1 MEVARMSKPAEL
13 ANGHGRSTMA
23 TDHDEIST
31 PHLSLDVEDDKRN
44 LLRVAEAEDG
54 DRDPSERLPVNGH
67 LPSPLPTPTD
77 TDTETTPEESFKT
90 QHAHRKTNGY
100 GFEAP
105 ASQDDGNEKGL
116 HDAISP
122 EPPKD
127 QGTKEASAPKTRSRS
142 GTKTSDHGHVRRL
155 SASKIQELTAAPESL
170 PIATVPDYPLSASL
184 AEGSNRPS
192 MAAQLESARKPG
204 ADLLEALR
212 YQGLPETPS
221 DRAAK
226 FGRPTVSTRTVSTPP
241 VSRRTSASQPPVR
254 SSSTRRN
261 SFHPAA
267 RPAPL
272 NLESG
277 SNFPSTTPKEPT
289 PVPSAR
295 QEPVEHRPPSPIP
308 PAIPLPPLSVPTLLQ
323 LELAAQRPS
332 PLYIH
337 HSYANDIPYESS
349 AVKFER
355 LKNFL
360 VLPSYLERTLTFGA
374 LACLDAWLWTFTIL
388 PLRFCVAFGVLI
400 RWWAYMVGKEARWLV
415 GFVWEGLGRMWQ
427 RGRRGR
433 SMSRTAG
440 YDSAPSTDTSRS
452 RSRAR
457 EVSNS
462 SATNGVASDGS
473 HRPENGRTIGN
484 GHAHATARGH
494 SRSHPTP
501 FRHRRTK
508 SMPSNLT
515 SFHKA
520 DLLQGAVII
529 FSCMALMNIDASRM
543 YHFIRAQSAVKLY
556 VIYNLVE
563 VIIIEFPAEF
573 I

>member
-1 MEVARMSKPAEL
+1 MPAS
-13 ANGHGRSTMA
+13 GDPVHRHGTSTMA
-23 TDHDEIST
+23 TDSDEIPT
-31 PHLSLDVEDDKRN
+31 APLSLESENIKGRLVRPG
-44 LLRVAEAEDG
+44 EAEDG
-54 DRDPSERLPVNGH
+54 ATSTSEGIPVNGH
-67 LPSPLPTPTD
+67 LPSPLSTPTD
-77 TDTETTPEESFKT
+77 TETETTPRNPSGMQREHQKS
-90 QHAHRKTNGY
+90 NGY
-100 GFEAP
+100 VAEGFM
-105 ASQDDGNEKGL
+105 SQEDRIEKGL
-116 HDAISP
+116 HDALSP
-122 EPPKD
+122 EPPKE
-127 QGTKEASAPKTRSRS
+127 QATKDFSAPKSRSRS

-184 AEGSNRPS
+184 AEGSGRPS
-192 MAAQLESARKPG
+192 MATQLENARKPS
-204 ADLLEALR
+204 ADLIETLR
-212 YQGLPETPS
+212 SHGLPDTPS
-221 DRAAK
+221 DRTTK
-226 FGRPTVSTRTVSTPP
+226 LGRPAVSTRTVSTPP
-241 VSRRTSASQPPVR
+241 VSRRTSASQPPAR

-261 SFHPAA
+261 SFHPAP

-277 SNFPSTTPKEPT
+277 SNFPSNTPKEPA
-289 PVPSAR
+289 PAPSAR
-295 QEPVEHRPPSPIP
+295 QESLEHRPPSPIP

-337 HSYANDIPYESS
+337 QSYANDIPYESS

-388 PLRFCVAFGVLI
+388 PLRFCVAFGVLV
-400 RWWAYMVGKEARWLV
+400 RWWAYIIGKETRWLV

-440 YDSAPSTDTSRS
+440 HDSAPSTDTSRS

-457 EVSNS
+457 DASNGS
-462 SATNGVASDGS
+462 VPTANGVLSES
-473 HRPENGRTIGN
+473 LHRPENGRAVGN
-484 GHAHATARGH
+484 GHAHAAARGH

-563 VIIIEFPAEF
+563 VS
-573 I
+573 